1 MPILIRSVRR
11 LPLALQAAA
20 VATLLTACGAP
31 TDTLR
36 PATLSMSPRVVDAS
50 ASAPCVIR
58 GMDFGDGPVS
68 VRLIDHDGRIVGP
81 VRTTEP
87 SADGHQL
94 AMLTAILP
102 ELEDDTWVR
111 VQIQTA
117 DGRIACT
124 DENVLVK
131 AGVEAPRLIDG
142 RETNPSDAAMGS
154 TGIGLRRD
162 VPPAFADG
170 VATLARPEQK
180 NPRTI
185 SNTLVAQPAALP
197 PVTGAVPSD
206 LFWCFGQF
214 LDHDLDLS
222 PESESGERADVAI
235 PAGDPWFDPFAT
247 GAVVLPF
254 KRSAALTGSG
264 DGPGDPRRPMN
275 AITAWIDGSNVYGSD
290 PERARALRTLDG
302 TGRLRVDAE
311 GFLPLNTEGFP
322 NAPTPHDPTLFLA
335 GDVRANEQVGLTA
348 LHTIFVREH
357 NLVADELRAA
367 NPHLS
372 GDEIYEAARRFVG
385 AELQAI
391 AYEEF
396 LPTLLG
402 EGALPPY
409 AGLRT
414 DEDASIGVLFSTA
427 AFRLGHTMV
436 GGTILRLTRYGT
448 PLAEGHLSLRDAFFQ
463 PQILRTE
470 GGVDPVLRGL
480 AANPAQAIDPFIVD
494 DLRNFLFG
502 PPGAGGLDL
511 AALNIQRG
519 RDHGLP
525 SYNACRVA
533 YGLAPRASFDEVT
546 SNPEVRTR
554 LAACWDSPDVADPW
568 PVLLAEDRAPLSLV
582 GETLTT
588 VLADQFRRVRDADR
602 CWYERI
608 YLGET
613 LARLKATRLADVIR
627 RTTTIRNEI
636 SSTAML
642 VPEVG
647 AASTKGAVRES
658 TRSAAELGKVALA
671 LAK

>member
-1 MPILIRSVRR
+1 MPCSHRRARR
-11 LPLALQAAA
+11 LPSALAGLFAAA
-20 VATLLTACGAP
+20 LLASCGAP
-31 TDTLR
+31 NDALR
-36 PATLSMSPRVVDAS
+36 EATLSMSPRVLDAG
-50 ASAPCVIR
+50 ASEPCVIT

-68 VRLIDHDGRIVGP
+68 VRLLDHDGNVVGP
-81 VRTTEP
+81 VRFTDP
-87 SADGHQL
+87 VVGGHEL
-94 AMLTAILP
+94 DMLTAILP
-102 ELEDDTWVR
+102 EVDGDTWVR
-111 VQIQTA
+111 VQVQTA

-124 DENVLVK
+124 DENVLLK
-131 AGVEAPRLIDG
+131 AAVETPRRIDG

-162 VPPAFADG
+162 VPADFADG
-170 VATLARPEQK
+170 VATLARPDEK

-185 SNTLVAQPAALP
+185 SNTLCAQPALP
-197 PVTGAVPSD
+197 PAAAGGPSD

-222 PESESGERADVAI
+222 PESSSGEKANVAV
-235 PAGDPWFDPFAT
+235 PTGDPWFDPFAT

-254 KRSAALTGSG
+254 TRSAAMAGSG
-264 DGPGDPRRPMN
+264 DGPADPRRPMN
-275 AITAWIDGSNVYGSD
+275 AITAWIDASNVYGSD
-290 PERARALRTLDG
+290 PDRARALRTLDG
-302 TGRLRVDAE
+302 TGRLRIDAE

-322 NAPTPHDPTLFLA
+322 NAPTEHDPTLFLA

-357 NLVADELRAA
+357 NLRADELRAA

-372 GDEIYEAARRFVG
+372 GDEIYEAARRYVG

-396 LPTLLG
+396 LPALLG

-409 AGLRT
+409 AGLSEG
-414 DEDASIGVLFSTA
+414 EDASISVLFSTA
-427 AFRLGHTMV
+427 AYRLGHTMV

-448 PLAEGHLSLRDAFFQ
+448 PVAEGHLSLRDAFFQ

-480 AANPAQAIDPFIVD
+480 AANPAQAIDPYLVD
-494 DLRNFLFG
+494 DLRCFLFG

-546 SNPEVRTR
+546 SNPELRAR
-554 LAACWDSPDVADPW
+554 LKACWASPDVADPW
-568 PVLLAEDRAPLSLV
+568 PVMLAEDRAPLSLV

-588 VLADQFRRVRDADR
+588 VLVDQFRRVRDADR
-602 CWYERI
+602 CWYERT
-608 YLGET
+608 YSGET
-613 LARLKATRLADVIR
+613 LARLKATRIADVIR
-627 RTTTIRNEI
+627 RTTEIRNEL
-636 SSTAML
+636 SDTAMI
-642 VPEVG
+642 VPQVG
-647 AASTKGAVRES
+647 AASTKGAVRET
-658 TRSAAELGKVALA
+658 TRSDAELSKAALS
-671 LAK
+671 LAR